1 MHHTNSCQSR
11 PRRLRS
17 PAIFV
22 AALSLGLAWRLCPA
36 APESGPPRTAG
47 KEKPSIVLI
56 LADDLTYRD
65 VGCYGNSQ
73 VRTPNIDRLAAQG
86 MRFTNAFTSTA
97 MCSPTRQQLYTG
109 VFPVRNGA
117 YPNHSRVKPGTKS
130 MVHHLRG
137 LGYRVALSGKRHI
150 GPPESFPFERAK
162 SPEKYIEE
170 AGRDPFCLVVAFG
183 SPHVPWPKPE
193 GYDPERASVPPYL
206 VDTPETRAALA
217 RYYTEITMLDGQVGD
232 VLNAVERSGRGEN
245 TIVIFTSEQGAQFP
259 FGKWTCY
266 DLGLRV
272 ALIVR
277 WPGVVAPGSTSD
289 AIVQYVD
296 VVPTLV
302 EAAGGDPRHFDTGL
316 PGDPDGGRGFDG
328 RSFLGVL
335 TDKRTAHGRYAFGVQ
350 TTQGI
355 IDGKPYPVRSVC
367 DGRMKYIRNLM
378 PEATFQNYLTQRNI
392 EGFWNSW
399 VAAAERDEFA
409 ARRVEL
415 YQHRPAEELYDLDR
429 DPFELNNL
437 AGQPEYRE
445 KMDALRRVLDGW
457 MQQQGDRGVETELG
471 YKRR

>member
-1 MHHTNSCQSR
+1 MSR
-11 PRRLRS
+11 IEMLPCRGGRLRS
-17 PAIFV
+17 LAVLV
-22 AALSLGLAWRLCPA
+22 AALSAGLCGRLCPA
-36 APESGPPRTAG
+36 APEPAPPRAAG
-47 KEKPSIVLI
+47 KEKPSVVLI

-73 VRTPNIDRLAAQG
+73 VRTPNIDGLAAGG
-86 MRFTNAFTSTA
+86 MRFTNAFTATA

-130 MVHHLRG
+130 VVHHLRG
-137 LGYRVALSGKRHI
+137 LGYRVALSGKTHF

-162 SPEKYIEE
+162 KPEQYIEE
-170 AGRDPFCLVVAFG
+170 AGAEPFCLVAAFG
-183 SPHVPWPKPE
+183 SPHVPWPKAE
-193 GYDPERASVPPYL
+193 GYDPDELSVPPYL

-217 RYYTEITMLDGQVGD
+217 RYYTEITMLDGQVGR
-232 VLNAVERSGRGEN
+232 VLEAIERSGRAED
-245 TIVIFTSEQGAQFP
+245 TMVIFTSEQGAQLP

-277 WPGVVAPGSTSD
+277 WPGVVAPGSTSE

-302 EAAGGDPRHFDTGL
+302 EAAGGDPRRCDTGL
-316 PGDPDGGRGFDG
+316 PGGPDGGRAFDG

-335 TDKRTAHGRYAFGVQ
+335 SGERTEHGRYAFGVQ
-350 TTQGI
+350 TTKGI

-367 DGRMKYIRNLM
+367 DRRMKYIRNLM
-378 PEATFQNYLTQRNI
+378 PEATFQNYLIRQNI
-392 EGFWNSW
+392 EGFWDSW

-409 ARRVEL
+409 ARRVKL
-415 YQHRPAEELYDLDR
+415 YQHRPAEELYDLER
-429 DPFELNNL
+429 DPFELTNL
-437 AGQPEYRE
+437 AERPEYRE